1 MTDKCAKINEMV
13 KCLTRNI
20 NININMD
27 GGHDIPEF
35 T

>member
-20 NININMD
+20 NINMD